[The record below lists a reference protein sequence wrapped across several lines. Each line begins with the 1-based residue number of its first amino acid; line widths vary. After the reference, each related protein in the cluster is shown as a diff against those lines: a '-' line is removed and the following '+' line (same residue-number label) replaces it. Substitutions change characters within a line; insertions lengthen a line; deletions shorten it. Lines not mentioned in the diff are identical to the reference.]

1 MNLVNFPGYAKSDQ
15 DPDWML
21 IKDFRVEDMAKVSK
35 IMENIYRNIQEI
47 EPEFKYDINWES
59 SSSPYL
65 GEGATHYNRLVIN
78 QEYKEYSNTLATL
91 IPKLINDNFFILNGS
106 LYVPLLFLEKAPID
120 RILNKD
126 DKKDKIFININAVF
140 NFTFDFQKKIVQ
152 FRLKQIPMDIFFRI
166 FYASDPEYLEELKE
180 LGFVTKIKH
189 TKEERKKFMKSFMD
203 FYKWDYFDDVDIAAW
218 MDKYLLLDYYRDIF
232 RDFYG
237 VNNLSDIIKEV
248 IQHEVHETEIDMAK
262 LTNRRVVMTEYLI
275 RPLLEVYT
283 RLLYGVIDKKAQ
295 NFLPSINEY
304 AVMTTGFNGLL
315 HRGQLYDIS
324 NPYALP
330 LINKVSQDIQII
342 KQGRLPKSWQRNDA
356 TGYGRLCPIT
366 VSPQNMGANL
376 VFTSSTKINR
386 FGRVQI
392 LKNTLEEKE

>member
-1 MNLVNFPGYAKSDQ
+1 MNLIEYDAKQSDNK
-15 DPDWML
+15 DWMF
-21 IKDFRVEDMAKVSK
+21 IKDFRKVDMAKVNL
-35 IMENIYRNIQEI
+35 IIQNMYRNIHEI
-47 EPEFKYDINWES
+47 DPEFKYKIKWEPS
-59 SSSPYL
+59 TSPYL
-65 GEGATHYNRLVIN
+65 SDGATHYDKLSID
-78 QEYKEYSNTLATL
+78 QEYKDFNNKITSL
-91 IPKLINDNFFILNGS
+91 IPKLMNENFFILNSS

-120 RILNKD
+120 RILNKA

-152 FRLKQIPMDIFFRI
+152 FRSKQVSMDIFFRV
-166 FYASDPEYLEELKE
+166 FYASDPDYLEELKE
-180 LGFVTKIKH
+180 LDIVQKIKH

-203 FYKWDYFDDVDIAAW
+203 FYKWDYFDDIDIPSW
-218 MDKYLLLDYYRDIF
+218 LDRYLLLDYYREIF
-232 RDFYG
+232 NDFYS
-237 VNNLSDIIKEV
+237 VDNLPDIIKKVVEHYV
-248 IQHEVHETEIDMAK
+248 DETEIDMAK
-262 LTNRRVVMTEYLI
+262 LTSRRVVMTEYLI
-275 RPLLEVYT
+275 RPLLDMYT

-342 KQGRLPKSWQRNDA
+342 KQGRLPKSWQRNDS

-376 VFTSSTKINR
+376 VFTSTTRINKY
-386 FGRVQI
+386 GRVLI
-392 LKNTLEEKE
+392 GHKS